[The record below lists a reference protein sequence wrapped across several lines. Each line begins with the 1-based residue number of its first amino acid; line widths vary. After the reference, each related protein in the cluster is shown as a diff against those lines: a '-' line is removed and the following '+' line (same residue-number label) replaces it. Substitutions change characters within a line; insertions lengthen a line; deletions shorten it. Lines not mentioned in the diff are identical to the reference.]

1 MRSVPAF
8 RRVLTLRIGG
18 QQPAADLRARGFEL
32 AFRDQTAG
40 AVALYLGK
48 LVAVDF
54 NVRVP
59 RAVAATPA
67 FAAMETG
74 RKVRPLT
81 P

>member
-54 NVRVP
+54 NVVF
-59 RAVAATPA
+59 RARSRRRLRSQQWKQDAKHD
-67 FAAMETG
+67 
-74 RKVRPLT
+74 R
-81 P
+81 